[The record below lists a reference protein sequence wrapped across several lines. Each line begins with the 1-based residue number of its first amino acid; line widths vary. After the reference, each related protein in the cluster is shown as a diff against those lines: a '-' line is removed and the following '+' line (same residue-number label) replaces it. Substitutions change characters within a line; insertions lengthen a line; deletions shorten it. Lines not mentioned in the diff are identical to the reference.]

1 MTKTGPQDVKID
13 DVLYID
19 KICNMLLSVSKLC
32 RKGFKVKFKGN
43 LCKIRGPGGSEIL
56 IKRGEN
62 NTLFCLLVESPFSEK
77 RENMTN
83 KEGNQSSPN
92 MENNV
97 TAMGA
102 QSTSEN
108 IQIWHNALGHPGA
121 NMMDKLSRSGKI
133 PSF

>member
-1 MTKTGPQDVKID
+1 VTVADGKTHKSNLYGTITATVTMKTGPQDVKID

-19 KICNMLLSVSKLC
+19 EICNMLLSVSRLC

-43 LCKIRGPGGSEIL
+43 LCKIHSPGGSKIVIE
-56 IKRGEN
+56 RGEN
-62 NTLFCLLVESPFSEK
+62 DTLFCLPVESPFSEK
-77 RENMTN
+77 RENMMN

-102 QSTSEN
+102 
-108 IQIWHNALGHPGA
+108 
-121 NMMDKLSRSGKI
+121 
-133 PSF
+133 